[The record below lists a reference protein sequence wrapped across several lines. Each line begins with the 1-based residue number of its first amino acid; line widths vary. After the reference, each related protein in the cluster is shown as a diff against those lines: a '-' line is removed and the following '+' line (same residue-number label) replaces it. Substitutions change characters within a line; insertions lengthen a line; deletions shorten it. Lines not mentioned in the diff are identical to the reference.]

1 MKGGRMKEE
10 SESGGEQEWKT
21 KDYKHSTVLKP
32 NPQNKPPGV
41 ILGQTLDYLRMTM
54 MSYCWGEP

>member
-32 NPQNKPPGV
+32 NPQNKTPE
-41 ILGQTLDYLRMTM
+41 LF
-54 MSYCWGEP
+54 